1 VRVFSFGSNTNSDL
15 KGENMSQLFDLSGQ
29 VALLTGASKGMGKS
43 MAMALA
49 EHGSKVV
56 VSSRKLEQCE
66 ETAAEIN
73 AQCGEDRAIAIA
85 CNIGYKD
92 QLQALVDETRERLG
106 PIDTLV
112 ANAGVNP
119 FYGSMSDIPD
129 EAFDKIMGSNVRSN
143 HWLCQMVAP
152 DMLSKGR
159 GSIMVT
165 SSTGAFSGSETL
177 GTYNISKLADIALVR
192 NLALEWGPKG
202 VRVNAICPGLIRTEF
217 ARALWDNP
225 EAVQRVNE
233 ATPLRRLGE
242 SDDFKG
248 IVVYLASDASAYM
261 TGQALTICGGTN
273 MYR

>member
-1 VRVFSFGSNTNSDL
+1 
-15 KGENMSQLFDLSGQ
+15 MSISTDLFDLSGQ
-29 VALLTGASKGMGKS
+29 VALLTGASKGMGAS

-49 EHGSKVV
+49 QHGSKVV
-56 VSSRKLEQCE
+56 VSSRKLDQCE
-66 ETAAEIN
+66 ATAAAIN
-73 AQCGEDRAIAIA
+73 EACGEERAIAVA

-92 QLQALVDETRERLG
+92 QLQALVHETRERLG

-119 FYGSMSDIPD
+119 FYGSMTDIPD

-152 DMLSKGR
+152 DMIAKGR

-165 SSTGAFSGSETL
+165 SSTGAFAGSETL

-202 VRVNAICPGLIRTEF
+202 VRVNAICPGLVRTDF

-225 EAVQRVNE
+225 EALQRVNE
-233 ATPLRRLGE
+233 QTPLRRLGE
-242 SDDFKG
+242 PDDFMG
-248 IVVYLASDASAYM
+248 VVVYLAADASAFM
-261 TGQALTICGGTN
+261 TGQAVTLCGGTH

>member
-1 VRVFSFGSNTNSDL
+1 MAIAT
-15 KGENMSQLFDLSGQ
+15 ELFDLTGQ
-29 VALLTGASKGMGKS
+29 VALLTGASKGMGQA

-56 VSSRKLEQCE
+56 VSSRKLDQCE
-66 ETAAEIN
+66 IAAAEIN
-73 AQCGEDRAIAIA
+73 ERCGEERAIAVA
-85 CNIGYKD
+85 CNIGYKE

-119 FYGSMSDIPD
+119 FYGSMTDIPD
-129 EAFDKIMGSNVRSN
+129 GAFDKILASNVRSN

-152 DMLSKGR
+152 DMLAKGR

-165 SSTGAFSGSETL
+165 SSTGAFAGSETL

-202 VRVNAICPGLIRTEF
+202 IRVNAICPGLVRTEF
-217 ARALWDNP
+217 ARALWDN
-225 EAVQRVNE
+225 EESVKRVNE
-233 ATPLRRLGE
+233 QTPLRRLGE
-242 SDDFKG
+242 SEDFKG
-248 IVVYLASDASAYM
+248 VVVYLASDASAFM
-261 TGQALTICGGTN
+261 TGQAVTLCGGTH